1 MVSHKVSCWPV
12 KTLQQSLVP
21 AVTQD
26 RIQDLY
32 AAQVP
37 LGFSRKGAEYD
48 GRYRQCPLLGKARAR
63 SEKRA
68 GTAGSS

>member
-1 MVSHKVSCWPV
+1 MLSHKVSCWPV
-12 KTLQQSLVP
+12 KTLQQSLVS
-21 AVTQD
+21 AATQD

-37 LGFSRKGAEYD
+37 LGFSRKGAECN
-48 GRYRQCPLLGKARAR
+48 GRYRQCPLLGNAKAQT
-63 SEKRA
+63 EERA